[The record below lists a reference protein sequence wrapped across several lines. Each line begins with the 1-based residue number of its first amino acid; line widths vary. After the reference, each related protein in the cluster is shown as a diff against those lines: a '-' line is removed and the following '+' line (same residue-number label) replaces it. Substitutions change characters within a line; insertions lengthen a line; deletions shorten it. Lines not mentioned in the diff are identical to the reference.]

1 MWTRAFL
8 KEVGFPQLTPTI
20 MFEDNKSTI
29 AMIEKPGNGNKTKH
43 IDIRYN
49 FIREQVLKKAIV
61 MQHLGTKDMT
71 SDPLTKGLSRVPF
84 LHLRP
89 KLLGMSACNF
99 RKNLVAE
106 LRPTLKAM
114 SARKL
119 RSVVYRT
126 LAGVDFN

>member
-20 MFEDNKSTI
+20 MFEYNKSTI
-29 AMIEKPGNGNKTKH
+29 GMIEKPGNGNKTKH
-43 IDIRYN
+43 IDVRYN
-49 FIREQVLKKAIV
+49 FIREQVLKKAIA
-61 MQHLGTKDMT
+61 MQHLGTKDMI
-71 SDPLTKGLSRVPF
+71 SDALTKGLSRVPF

-89 KLLGMSACNF
+89 QLWGFCKI
-99 RKNLVAE
+99 LVAE
-106 LRPTLKAM
+106 LRLTLKAM
-114 SARKL
+114 SARQL